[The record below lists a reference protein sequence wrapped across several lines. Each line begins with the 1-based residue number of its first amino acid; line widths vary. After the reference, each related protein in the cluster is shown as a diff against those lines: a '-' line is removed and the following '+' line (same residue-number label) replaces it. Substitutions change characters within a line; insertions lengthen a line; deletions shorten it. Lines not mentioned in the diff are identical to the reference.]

1 VGFLLLWAAG
11 PHASDG
17 AVLAVLVTFAILTPF
32 FWWTMHF
39 LLAGRAPWRRLLP
52 SAILTGV
59 FFAGP
64 RGFPKFYFQRETE
77 ALRAENRLI
86 EEVEAER
93 ARLTAAQ
100 MFRRSIRDVSVVTD
114 G

>member
-1 VGFLLLWAAG
+1 MAQAA
-11 PHASDG
+11 AFRDLDG
-17 AVLAVLVTFAILTPF
+17 SLQP
-32 FWWTMHF
+32 
-39 LLAGRAPWRRLLP
+39 
-52 SAILTGV
+52 
-59 FFAGP
+59 
-64 RGFPKFYFQRETE
+64 ETE

-93 ARLTAAQ
+93 ARLTAPQ